1 MSYPTSTPAKPTT
14 KATFQP
20 PNTMRQSSPRH
31 SERRVL
37 GEMAPNALLTPQRP
51 GTKSVM
57 REHSGVSMFRDG
69 AETPYAKFHAV
80 PSPDTIIVSKKWTDQ
95 ENDLRTSRGDAIL
108 SKKLVAGAA
117 PHNGELRSGNGS
129 AADGRLTNV
138 EGRGEK
144 RKLAEVQGY
153 EDRVAPDGKVWRK
166 PKTQKILGLDDAHRR
181 PVTKE
186 DISNLSSTEEDTPGS
201 SETEVEQRKKRALDS
216 SAIRTS
222 FSSLIDYDPEAELEA
237 QRRLSEDC
245 EDLLPAVREQASEMM
260 ITTSHAEILRLRLQ
274 VAIYKVR
281 TNQIHT
287 PLSQLLLPSQ
297 QNGSQSRTEGPA
309 SRLYS
314 SPTTIPILPHSP
326 STEAALPPIPTI
338 TISPSKAASTRTTG
352 IPKLLPAPILRPTAY
367 SSRHITESYMP
378 SSPPEPAG
386 AETMPED
393 LEQRGRG
400 PVVGWRDAEQT

>member
-144 RKLAEVQGY
+144 RKLAEVQGF

-166 PKTQKILGLDDAHRR
+166 PMPQKILGLDDAHRR
-181 PVTKE
+181 PVSKE

-260 ITTSHAEILRLRLQ
+260 ITTS
-274 VAIYKVR
+274 
-281 TNQIHT
+281 
-287 PLSQLLLPSQ
+287 
-297 QNGSQSRTEGPA
+297 
-309 SRLYS
+309 
-314 SPTTIPILPHSP
+314 
-326 STEAALPPIPTI
+326 
-338 TISPSKAASTRTTG
+338 
-352 IPKLLPAPILRPTAY
+352 
-367 SSRHITESYMP
+367 
-378 SSPPEPAG
+378 
-386 AETMPED
+386 
-393 LEQRGRG
+393 
-400 PVVGWRDAEQT
+400 